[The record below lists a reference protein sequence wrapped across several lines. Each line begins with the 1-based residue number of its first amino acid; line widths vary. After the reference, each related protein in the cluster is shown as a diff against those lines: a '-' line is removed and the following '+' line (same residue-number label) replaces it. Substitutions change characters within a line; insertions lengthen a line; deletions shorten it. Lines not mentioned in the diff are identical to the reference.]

1 MKSSET
7 TEVRR
12 SKNCVDWSVL
22 KNFHVISIMLL
33 AVGYKFTTSNYYAYC
48 GALVQQIGHTAHE
61 ASYLLS
67 LSGMADIFGNI
78 IYGVLFDLPFVKKR
92 NMTCYCIAHLLF
104 GTTVVIIP
112 LLKEFLSLC
121 VAFGMWGLV
130 TACFG
135 TKDVILSD
143 HVNSLQFPDAVGIS
157 LVAVALGFGM
167 GAPVTGKRNCFQ
179 PFS

>member
-1 MKSSET
+1 MLCIPPSTKPTKLKSSET

-33 AVGYKFTTSNYYAYC
+33 AVGYKFTTSNFYAYC

-92 NMTCYCIAHLLF
+92 NMTLLLHSTF
-104 GTTVVIIP
+104 TV
-112 LLKEFLSLC
+112 
-121 VAFGMWGLV
+121 WN
-130 TACFG
+130 
-135 TKDVILSD
+135 
-143 HVNSLQFPDAVGIS
+143 NSGYHSTLEGIFIFMCGIWNVGIGDS
-157 LVAVALGFGM
+157 LFWYQ
-167 GAPVTGKRNCFQ
+167 RRH
-179 PFS
+179 SE